1 MNRKYSFN
9 KLFIQYLVGNINS
22 KFYSKIE
29 EKPIQ
34 IYVIFKPWVKAC
46 KKRKRESY
54 LRTWGLQGTFL
65 TYWVPIYHILGSF
78 MWEKRSQ
85 ITPKLPS
92 FKIFDSFNFY
102 WPNNDSKKIH
112 SKKYLIIHST
122 EIFIQIK
129 NWLFIQKNI
138 HSKKIWLFIQSKYS
152 FCWKSAV
159 SLTPTGARLKSS
171 VST

>member
-46 KKRKRESY
+46 KKRKRERY

-78 MWEKRSQ
+78 MWEKKSQ

-102 WPNNDSKKIH
+102 WQNKDSKKIH

-138 HSKKIWLFIQSKYS
+138 H
-152 FCWKSAV
+152 
-159 SLTPTGARLKSS
+159 
-171 VST
+171 